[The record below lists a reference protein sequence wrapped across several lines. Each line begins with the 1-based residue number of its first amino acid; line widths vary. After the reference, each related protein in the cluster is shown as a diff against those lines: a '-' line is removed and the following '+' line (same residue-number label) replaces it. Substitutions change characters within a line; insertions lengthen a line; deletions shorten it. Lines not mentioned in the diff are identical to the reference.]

1 MIKVNITSNEPYQH
15 SVSHSMI
22 LRTQHTS
29 VVYISRIP
37 NFSFIIA
44 KHQSNSNWE
53 TFYKITT
60 YQNVTKKCQH
70 NGTQEQIEKLSRWKK
85 KFNTAI
91 ISSVKSCIGSWD
103 RKKRHQ
109 WRNWQYSNMGSKC
122 RKRCYF
128 NVNFLI
134 LIVIQG
140 LCKLLILGE
149 V

>member
-37 NFSFIIA
+37 NLNFIIA
-44 KHQSNSNWE
+44 KHQSYSNWE

-85 KFNTAI
+85 SLAQQLYPVWNPVLDHETEKKDISGETGNTQIWALSVEKGAI
-91 ISSVKSCIGSWD
+91 SMLIS
-103 RKKRHQ
+103 
-109 WRNWQYSNMGSKC
+109 
-122 RKRCYF
+122 
-128 NVNFLI
+128 
-134 LIVIQG
+134 
-140 LCKLLILGE
+140 
-149 V
+149 